1 VSERESEKSA
11 NTMASRVIFV
21 VLFSDK
27 LLQSSLVSIEAY
39 LRPRCVTRVL
49 FVVTRW

>member
-1 VSERESEKSA
+1 
-11 NTMASRVIFV
+11 MASRVIFV

-27 LLQSSLVSIEAY
+27 LLQSSLVYSIEAY

-49 FVVTRW
+49 FIVTRW